1 MELLLRAS
9 EVAAGVYAWDD
20 AVAHLR
26 AALDVLER
34 ADGPLAERARV
45 AERLG
50 DRVYRAGVDFEEGI
64 GRLEGALADYLAVG
78 DVQGAARVHSR
89 LGMHLTTYPTTLDV
103 PAALAHYQAA
113 EAVLAPGPA
122 RRSLG
127 YLYVGMAMAAVFGL
141 QTGRLEV
148 ASRQALELAEHLGDG
163 RLASWAD
170 YQRAWWAFNRGRLA
184 ESLSLHE
191 RVRDTA
197 VRLDDVRMGAWAA
210 FGRALLSGTYL
221 ADPRTAEAWCAWALA
236 LPRVEAFPRQRDN
249 LLDQLGQAKGSTG
262 ELADARRIAEGLDL
276 GTVLERML
284 LYWSG
289 DWEQAE
295 ATWAAAKGRDERAGD
310 RLDAALNAYWLGRV
324 RRLLGATG
332 AAEAAFTESLMV
344 TLEGPQVPAE
354 AMPRAELAMLDT
366 ENGRLE
372 AGTPRQAG
380 ATWSAPSALT
390 PESSTEASSSRPPS
404 WAAPCQCGSGSV
416 TTAPPPSA
424 TDL

>member
-1 MELLLRAS
+1 M
-9 EVAAGVYAWDD
+9 
-20 AVAHLR
+20 
-26 AALDVLER
+26 
-34 ADGPLAERARV
+34 
-45 AERLG
+45 
-50 DRVYRAGVDFEEGI
+50 
-64 GRLEGALADYLAVG
+64 
-78 DVQGAARVHSR
+78 
-89 LGMHLTTYPTTLDV
+89 
-103 PAALAHYQAA
+103 
-113 EAVLAPGPA
+113 
-122 RRSLG
+122 
-127 YLYVGMAMAAVFGL
+127 
-141 QTGRLEV
+141 
-148 ASRQALELAEHLGDG
+148 
-163 RLASWAD
+163 
-170 YQRAWWAFNRGRLA
+170 
-184 ESLSLHE
+184 HE

-324 RRLLGATG
+324 RRLLGATE